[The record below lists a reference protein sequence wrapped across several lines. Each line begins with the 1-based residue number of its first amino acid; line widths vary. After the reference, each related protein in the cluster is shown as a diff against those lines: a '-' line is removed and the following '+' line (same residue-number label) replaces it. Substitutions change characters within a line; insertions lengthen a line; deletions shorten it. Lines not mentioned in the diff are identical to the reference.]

1 MALANGALSESVEA
15 FLRHLRAER
24 GLSVNTVAAYRVDLG
39 QFSSAVVGKIPW
51 DHPGIHAAQHES
63 RI

>member
-39 QFSSAVVGKIPW
+39 TVLICRCGRVEVDPVGIGRRPR
-51 DHPGIHAAQHES
+51 P
-63 RI
+63 